1 MSRIRSIHPGLWTDE
16 AFVSLSPMSRLLL
29 MGLWNECDDNGSFA
43 WSPLTL
49 KMRILPADNADAVA
63 LLEEMVSSGI
73 VMRYEV
79 AGKTYGAVRN
89 FCQFQR
95 PKKPNSIHPQTDA
108 VAKWVNTEARSTR
121 DGSEAV
127 PNELPTTSVN
137 GRQMEDGGD
146 KGRVEVIA
154 SSNEDVSIA
163 STPKP
168 LTKSEILEAWAQRM
182 VPLGFPAVAKMTGQR
197 DRQLRARLKDSTLEE
212 WQRAMDALER
222 SAFCRGENDRG
233 WRADFDF
240 LLQPKSFTKLLEGA
254 YDH

>member
-16 AFVSLSPMSRLLL
+16 RFVCASPMARLFF
-29 MGLWNECDDNGSFA
+29 MGLWNECDDYGSFE
-43 WSPLTL
+43 WSPLKL
-49 KMRILPADNADAVA
+49 KMRLLPGDNADAVD
-63 LLEEMVSSGI
+63 LLAELADAGS

-79 AGKTYGAVRN
+79 GEKSYGAVRN

-95 PKKPNSIHPQTDA
+95 PKKPNAVHPQTDE
-108 VAKWVNTEARSTR
+108 VRNWVNIEARSTR
-121 DGSEAV
+121 DGSEEV
-127 PNELPTTSVN
+127 PNELPTASESP
-137 GRQMEDGGD
+137 RQRKDGGGNG
-146 KGRVEVIA
+146 KVEE
-154 SSNEDVSIA
+154 SSNEDLSVC
-163 STPKP
+163 TDPPP
-168 LTKSEILEAWAQRM
+168 LTKSEILDAWHQRM
-182 VPLGFPAVAKMTGQR
+182 VPLGFPAVAKMTAHR
-197 DRQLRARLKDSTLEE
+197 ERQLKARLKDSTLEE